1 MKILIKDSATG
12 LIQIREVWQRM
23 KQALDSGVPLVIE
36 ITRENRSLPQ
46 NALIHSIISQISAQ
60 TQHLGST
67 WDAES
72 WKRLLVD
79 AYTREIG
86 QNSGSY
92 IFRMVHGMVQDCYQ
106 NTGMNLYSKYHR
118 PLMVFTVGTSGFHL
132 KLFLMKRKKR

>member
-12 LIQIREVWQRM
+12 LIQIREVWQQM
-23 KQALDSGVPLVIE
+23 KQALDSGVPLVME

-67 WDAES
+67 WDTES

-79 AYTREIG
+79 AYTRE
-86 QNSGSY
+86 QWS
-92 IFRMVHGMVQDCYQ
+92 R
-106 NTGMNLYSKYHR
+106 
-118 PLMVFTVGTSGFHL
+118 TSGQVIPNLTGDGIVQLGLQTRKFT
-132 KLFLMKRKKR
+132 KQQASEFSEWLMAWCAQNGVEIHES